1 VNRHGVAGLEKQ
13 PIQNH
18 RLDQTIVNRQSKIVS
33 RQSKIE
39 NFMTNSPYF
48 STPPYRIETAR
59 TVLRCWEPA
68 DAPLLKAA
76 IDASLDHLRP
86 WMPWAMSEPEDV
98 SMKVMRIRRWRAQF
112 DFDKDYTYGI
122 FNEDESAVLGGTGL
136 HTRPAKNAF
145 EIGYWIHAN
154 HVNRGLATEISAAL
168 TRVAFTLPQIDRVEI
183 HCDPA
188 NVRSASV
195 PRKLGFRHEATLHRR
210 AVRSDGTPRDTMI
223 WSIFAD
229 EFAKS
234 PAATAK
240 VKIYDIL
247 GVPMSLAR
255 P

>member
-1 VNRHGVAGLEKQ
+1 
-13 PIQNH
+13 
-18 RLDQTIVNRQSKIVS
+18 
-33 RQSKIE
+33 
-39 NFMTNSPYF
+39 
-48 STPPYRIETAR
+48 
-59 TVLRCWEPA
+59 
-68 DAPLLKAA
+68 
-76 IDASLDHLRP
+76 
-86 WMPWAMSEPEDV
+86 
-98 SMKVMRIRRWRAQF
+98 MKVMRIRRWRAQF

-240 VKIYDIL
+240 VKIYDVL
-247 GVPMSLAR
+247 GVPMSLTR
-255 P
+255 PCELSLLRMNGD